1 MYLEKLDSEYLTSD
15 ISDYKIENGEDFDKP
30 IIESFSF
37 SNSKVTD
44 LTGNKIILNPFDLLL
59 KTINPFNAESRIMP
73 IDFIFPKEEKNFI
86 TISIPDGYELEYL
99 PKSTAVS
106 MVNNDVV
113 LNFKIASENNKITI
127 NSVFT
132 INKTT
137 FDPVFYQDLKNIF
150 KIYVEKQSEFIILK
164 KRS

>member
-1 MYLEKLDSEYLTSD
+1 
-15 ISDYKIENGEDFDKP
+15 
-30 IIESFSF
+30 
-37 SNSKVTD
+37 
-44 LTGNKIILNPFDLLL
+44 
-59 KTINPFNAESRIMP
+59 MP

-132 INKTT
+132 INKTA
-137 FDPVFYQDLKNIF
+137 FDPVFYEDLKNIF
-150 KIYVEKQSEFIILK
+150 KLYVEKQSEFIILK